1 MNAEATSPDLPVR
14 EWDEQ
19 LRARGYRVT
28 PQRQLVLEAVARLDH
43 ATPEEIG
50 AQVQQTARGV
60 NISTIYRTLEL
71 LEQIGMVTH
80 THLGHGAPIYH
91 LASDADH
98 VHLVC
103 RQCGRVSQIGPDAIR
118 PLITALDERHG
129 FETDVG
135 HLTVFGRCRDCRAA
149 AVMSAMRSPLLAQ
162 PGAVEAG
169 WPDEGVAAHY
179 GDPMRE
185 QRALDA
191 FGRAGGPVQPRR
203 ADDLRPGPAE
213 LAAQPDHAAPGDAG
227 GRAERPGPD
236 PQPDRARGAP
246 PHPDRRRDL
255 GVGARGAGDRGGPR
269 GVPGVHAVHAARRG
283 RRREPGLRRAHR
295 GRPGGRRISPRS
307 SAGSGP
313 G

>member
-1 MNAEATSPDLPVR
+1 MGIMDREAASPPLPVR

-91 LASDADH
+91 LASDAGH

-103 RQCGRVSQIGPDAIR
+103 QECGRVSEIGPDAIR
-118 PLITALDERHG
+118 PLITALAERHG

-135 HLTVFGRCRDCRAA
+135 HLTVFGRCANCR
-149 AVMSAMRSPLLAQ
+149 
-162 PGAVEAG
+162 ET
-169 WPDEGVAAHY
+169 
-179 GDPMRE
+179 DP
-185 QRALDA
+185 
-191 FGRAGGPVQPRR
+191 
-203 ADDLRPGPAE
+203 
-213 LAAQPDHAAPGDAG
+213 
-227 GRAERPGPD
+227 
-236 PQPDRARGAP
+236 
-246 PHPDRRRDL
+246 
-255 GVGARGAGDRGGPR
+255 
-269 GVPGVHAVHAARRG
+269 
-283 RRREPGLRRAHR
+283 
-295 GRPGGRRISPRS
+295 
-307 SAGSGP
+307 
-313 G
+313 